1 MRDQFK
7 DALKEAMKAKE
18 SVRVSTLRLILAAI
32 KDRDIAARAEDRA
45 DGISDE
51 EILQVLQ
58 KMVKQRK
65 ESFATYEEAG
75 RLDLAQQEQAETEVI
90 EAFLPEQLGED
101 EIKNAVHAM
110 IDEIGA
116 SGLKDM
122 GKCMGA
128 LKQRYAGVMDF
139 SKASAEVK
147 AVLNSDA
154 A

>member
-18 SVRVSTLRLILAAI
+18 KVRVSTLRLILAAI

-45 DGISDE
+45 EGISDE

-65 ESFATYEEAG
+65 ESFTTYEEAG

-90 EAFLPEQLGED
+90 EVFLPQQLAED

-110 IDEIGA
+110 IEEIGA